1 MTTLIGTNPD
11 QIPVNAMLGGMAYQ
25 DPDSVSVKD
34 LTSSGTASISNLNYS
49 GTLTGGTGVI
59 NIGSGQVY
67 KDASGNV
74 SLGGT
79 GALRLNVGTTAE
91 RPVSPLEGMVRK
103 NSTNNNLEGYVDGEW
118 EQLNGGK
125 LLSVTTYTAVGDFVF
140 SVNPAAKFL
149 IVEMIGGGGGGG
161 GLASGTASTN
171 CGSISSFGGPG
182 GYVKCKISPLQPTY
196 YVKIG
201 GGGEPGAADSPG
213 LEGGSTRFGKT
224 VDLSSNRVTASG
236 GGAGLFGGNP
246 TNPLPHAGVRIT
258 SFNPVVGGFPECEI
272 LADTRTHS
280 CNWVVLSASSYFTS
294 GHYDQGKSPPIIPAF
309 SNFYSSAPGA
319 GGAGAFKVDGLGI
332 NGAGAG
338 SPGALR
344 IYEYA

>member
-11 QIPVNAMLGGMAYQ
+11 QVPVNSMLGGMAYQ

-34 LTSSGTASISNLNYS
+34 LSSSGTANITDVSYS
-49 GTLTGGTGVI
+49 GTLAGGTGII

-125 LLSVTTYTAVGDFVF
+125 LLSVTTYTTVGDFVF

-149 IVEMIGGGGGGG
+149 IIEMLGGGGGGG

-182 GYVKCKISPLQPTY
+182 GYVKCKISPLQSSY
-196 YVKIG
+196 YVHIGDGGIGGAADAPGGSGGTTVFGKTTSLSLNRVSAG
-201 GGGEPGAADSPG
+201 GGG
-213 LEGGSTRFGKT
+213 
-224 VDLSSNRVTASG
+224 
-236 GGAGLFGGNP
+236 GGAFGGTP
-246 TNPLPHAGVRIT
+246 TNPLPLAGVNTT
-258 SFNPVVGGFPECEI
+258 SSNPQVNGFPECEI
-272 LADTRTHS
+272 LADTRTYS
-280 CNWVVLSASSYFTS
+280 CSWVVLSASSYFIS
-294 GHYDQGKSPPIIPAF
+294 GHHDQGKSIPIIPAF
-309 SNFYSSAPGA
+309 SNFYSPAPG
-319 GGAGAFKVDGLGI
+319 GGGIGAFKVDGLGI
-332 NGAGAG
+332 TGAGFG
-338 SPGALR
+338 MPGALR